1 MRNKRKHEII
11 GRAMYRLEAQWSI
24 GSSADTGIA
33 IIIQRY
39 LMGST
44 LSH

>member
-33 IIIQRY
+33 IKD
-39 LMGST
+39 T
-44 LSH
+44 

>member
-24 GSSADTGIA
+24 GSSADTGVA
-33 IIIQRY
+33 IY
-39 LMGST
+39 KDT
-44 LSH
+44 